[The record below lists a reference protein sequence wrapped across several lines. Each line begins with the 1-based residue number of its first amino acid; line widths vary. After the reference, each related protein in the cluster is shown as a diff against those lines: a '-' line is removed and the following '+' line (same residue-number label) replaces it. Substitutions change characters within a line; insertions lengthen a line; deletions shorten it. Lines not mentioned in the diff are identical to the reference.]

1 MFKFFHNDDFPK
13 TKQKIPV
20 PGDGGSQL
28 EAKLNKS
35 NVPHYFCDRQTMD
48 YFSVWLNL
56 ELLVPFIIDCWVD
69 NMKLIYDNQTRT
81 THDNDGVQIRVP
93 GFGNTTTVE
102 YVDPSR
108 LPISGYFGQMVEHL
122 VMEFGYERGQNIRGA
137 PYDFR
142 KAPSLYFSFF
152 FLIQ

>member
-1 MFKFFHNDDFPK
+1 
-13 TKQKIPV
+13 
-20 PGDGGSQL
+20 
-28 EAKLNKS
+28 
-35 NVPHYFCDRQTMD
+35 MD

-69 NMKLIYDNQTRT
+69 NMKLIYDNHTRT
-81 THDNDGVQIRVP
+81 THDNDGVHIRIP

-108 LPISGYFGQMVEHL
+108 LPISGYFGLMVEHL
-122 VMEFGYERGQNIRGA
+122 VVEFGYERGRNIRGA

-142 KAPSLYFSFF
+142 KAPSLYFDRWMDNVYLLIVFSF
-152 FLIQ
+152 